1 MGKLPSE
8 RVAVL
13 ATIDPD
19 ANTAATYNSDFVNME
34 EWPEIMAIVMAGEL
48 AGTATAA
55 FSLLQSTSSTG
66 AGEKAITGKSATTL
80 TTGDNDEQS
89 IINLRTDELDVAGG
103 FSFVRARLVVA
114 NAAADSAVIVLGMGC
129 RHAPADDFDLA
140 SVGEIV
146 A

>member
-8 RVAVL
+8 KVAVL

-19 ANTAATYNSDFVNME
+19 ANTASTFYSDFVNME
-34 EWPEIMAIVMAGEL
+34 EWPELMAVCMAGIL
-48 AGTATAA
+48 GSSATID

-66 AGEKAITGKSATTL
+66 AGEKAITGKAITQIDTAS
-80 TTGDNDEQS
+80 NDKQQV
-89 IINLRTDELDVAGG
+89 INLRTDELDVAGG
-103 FSFVRARLVVA
+103 FSFVRAKMTVA
-114 NAAADSAVIVLGMGC
+114 TSTSDSAAIVLGMGC

-140 SVGEIV
+140 SVSQII